1 MFKEA
6 VIAYIKG
13 LFGVFPERIY
23 YYFNPEGDFQDIRP
37 YMPIEDYSLVPFI
50 IAGILVLALLFLAIK
65 KGIKAFK
72 KWRSETKKAI
82 AKAHLK
88 ALDVNDG
95 KACAYAFTKW
105 AKFLVTEKN
114 QQQFDAI
121 EAQLFNYK
129 YKKSTTIL
137 SEKEAV
143 ALRSFVEGKNG

>member
-72 KWRSETKKAI
+72 SGEAKPKKLLQ
-82 AKAHLK
+82 KP
-88 ALDVNDG
+88 
-95 KACAYAFTKW
+95 T
-105 AKFLVTEKN
+105 
-114 QQQFDAI
+114 
-121 EAQLFNYK
+121 
-129 YKKSTTIL
+129 
-137 SEKEAV
+137 
-143 ALRSFVEGKNG
+143 